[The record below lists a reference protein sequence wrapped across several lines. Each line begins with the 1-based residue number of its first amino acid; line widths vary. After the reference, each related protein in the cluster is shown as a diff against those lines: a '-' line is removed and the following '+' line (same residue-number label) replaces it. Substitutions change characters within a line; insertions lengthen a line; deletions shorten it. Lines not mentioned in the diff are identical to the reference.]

1 MTKKKNKG
9 DLTKNCKNK
18 PLGSGT
24 VSDNRRAL
32 FQKRAMTR
40 EHGMMEKE
48 DKQIDWEKDKKW
60 TRNTSCYL
68 RSR

>member
-1 MTKKKNKG
+1 MTKKKKNKL
-9 DLTKNCKNK
+9 DLTKNCRNK

-32 FQKRAMTR
+32 FQKRAATR

-48 DKQIDWEKDKKW
+48 DRQIDWEKDKKMDKKHQLL
-60 TRNTSCYL
+60 SK
-68 RSR
+68 